1 MIGSVFQTCRKSFPL
16 VFRRVKTDTL
26 ATEQQPVSSIT
37 AREISG
43 DEKKGLLLTSL
54 KSYINPVATN
64 DSAVSDLS
72 LSRSPLSLL
81 EEACSKIHRPTGTT
95 LCMLSPPVLLSG
107 ESLTGRQCESS
118 RLQMSRSFA
127 LSLAP
132 IPSSLKC
139 ARAMVVHIEAS
150 SIAKVSSSIATVS
163 RVFSLDA
170 NDAIWLTSPTNSCNL
185 STGGA
190 GARVPQTSAL
200 ATWLD
205 TSRLSR
211 SRGS

>member
-16 VFRRVKTDTL
+16 VFRRVKTEAL
-26 ATEQQPVSSIT
+26 ATEGMPDSSIT

-81 EEACSKIHRPTGTT
+81 EEDCSKIHRPTGTT

-118 RLQMSRSFA
+118 RLHMARSFA

-150 SIAKVSSSIATVS
+150 SIATVL
-163 RVFSLDA
+163 SLDA
-170 NDAIWLTSPTNSCNL
+170 TDAILLTSPTNSCNL